1 VLETTHAAYTI
12 TQDKLTSKS
21 KELDDMAI
29 REQKANTLQA
39 QAKKKLID
47 AEKKLA
53 ATEEEKKNQGLLLE
67 SARQALSSMKTP
79 PP

>member
-53 ATEEEKKNQGLLLE
+53 AIEEEKKNQGLLLE